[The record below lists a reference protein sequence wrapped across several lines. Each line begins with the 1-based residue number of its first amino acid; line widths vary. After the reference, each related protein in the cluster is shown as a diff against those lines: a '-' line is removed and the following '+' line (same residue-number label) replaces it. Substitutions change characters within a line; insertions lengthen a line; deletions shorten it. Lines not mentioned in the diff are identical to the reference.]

1 MTYGSRQ
8 VSAGDYVQAG
18 QMIGLVGSTG
28 SSTACHVHFE
38 VHING
43 GVSGPLGLAAGQRQL
58 SLSLSMPEPVEGSPS
73 PTIA

>member
-8 VSAGDYVQAG
+8 VSVGQSVSAG
-18 QMIGLVGSTG
+18 QLIGLVGSTG

-43 GVSGPLGLAAGQRQL
+43 SVVDPWAWLQANAG
-58 SLSLSMPEPVEGSPS
+58 
-73 PTIA
+73 